1 MKKQQGSRKQW
12 AAMLPMKFR
21 KNKYR
26 QMKNI
31 ITFLILASLI
41 SCNKNSEKADGYGNF
56 EAMEVTI
63 SAEANG
69 KIEYLKLEEGDVL
82 EPKTQVGLIDTTQLF
97 FNKQQLIAAKGT
109 VFSKSKNVLSQINVL
124 KEQLKTTLIEQ
135 RRIQNMFAENAATK
149 RQVDEVEGKVN
160 VLNEQIKSIQT
171 QNAPIVN
178 EVKSIDVQIEKI
190 NDQIQKSKIINPV
203 KGTVLAK
210 YTEANEITAFGKP
223 LYKIAD
229 ISEMTLRVYVS
240 ETQLSK
246 IKVGQAVSV
255 KIDAAK
261 EMKSYPG
268 TISWIASSAEFTP
281 KIIQTKEERVNLV
294 YAVKVKVKN
303 DGGLKIG
310 MPAEMW
316 IAP

>member
-1 MKKQQGSRKQW
+1 MKK
-12 AAMLPMKFR
+12 
-21 KNKYR
+21 
-26 QMKNI
+26 I

-41 SCNKNSEKADGYGNF
+41 SCNKNNDKADGYGNF
-56 EAMEVTI
+56 EATEVTI

-69 KIEYLKLEEGDVL
+69 KIEFLKLEEGDIL
-82 EPKTQVGLIDTTQLF
+82 EPKIQVGLIDTTQLY
-97 FNKQQLIAAKGT
+97 FNKQQLIASKST
-109 VFSKSKNVLSQINVL
+109 VFSKSKNVLSQRNVL
-124 KEQLKTTLIEQ
+124 QEQLKTTLIEKN
-135 RRIQNMFAENAATK
+135 RIQNMFTENAATK
-149 RQVDEVEGKVN
+149 RQVDEIDGKVN
-160 VLNEQIKSIQT
+160 VLKEQIKSVET

-190 NDQIQKSKIINPV
+190 NDQIGKSKIINPI

-210 YTEANEITAFGKP
+210 YAEPNEVTAFGKP

-229 ISEMTLRVYVS
+229 ISDMTLRVYVS

-246 IKVGQAVSV
+246 IKVGQNVTV
-255 KIDAAK
+255 KIDSGK
-261 EMKSYPG
+261 EMKSYQG
-268 TISWIASSAEFTP
+268 TISWISSSAEFTP